1 MIEALTT
8 RPAVDPAHAR
18 MRKQAEEL
26 EGVFLNTLV
35 KEMFAGLDTEGAFGG
50 GFAEDT
56 WRGIQTE
63 QIANAMAQ
71 AGGIGL
77 ADQIMSSL
85 LQTQEHGQQSRPNPI
100 GAYPR

>member
-35 KEMFAGLDTEGAFGG
+35 KEMFAHD
-50 GFAEDT
+50 
-56 WRGIQTE
+56 
-63 QIANAMAQ
+63 
-71 AGGIGL
+71 
-77 ADQIMSSL
+77 
-85 LQTQEHGQQSRPNPI
+85 QSRRVQRQS
-100 GAYPR
+100 A